1 MNEQLISTLE
11 KEYRLLRF
19 RAFDSAAAM
28 SIAMRV
34 VERVKK
40 EFEKPATVDVQL
52 SGRQLFHYAMDGTS
66 PDNDEWVRRK
76 ARVVLRF
83 HKSSLHVAAML
94 QAQAKT
100 IEERYGLDGRDYAA
114 SGGSFPVILE
124 GTGVCG
130 AITCS
135 GLRQEDDHRL
145 VAEAVAAELGLDYRS
160 PV

>member
-1 MNEQLISTLE
+1 MNEQLISSLE

-19 RAFDSAAAM
+19 RAFDAATAM

-40 EFEKPATVDVQL
+40 EFEKPVTIDVQL
-52 SGRQLFHYAMDGTS
+52 SGRQLFHYSMDGAS

-76 ARVVLRF
+76 ARVALRF
-83 HKSSLHVAAML
+83 HKSSLHLAAML

-100 IEERYGLDGRDYAA
+100 IEERYGLDGREYAA
-114 SGGSFPVILE
+114 SGGAFPIIIESV
-124 GTGVCG
+124 GACG
-130 AITCS
+130 AIACS
-135 GLRQEDDHRL
+135 GLKQEDDHRL
-145 VAEAVAAELGLDYRS
+145 VAEAIAAELGIDYRS